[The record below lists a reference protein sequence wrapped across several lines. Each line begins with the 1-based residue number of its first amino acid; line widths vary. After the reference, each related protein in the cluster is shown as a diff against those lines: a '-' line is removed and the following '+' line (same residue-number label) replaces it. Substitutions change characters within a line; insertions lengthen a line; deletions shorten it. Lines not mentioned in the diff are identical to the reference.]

1 MGMRGVGFL
10 LMGLCWLPS
19 WTWADSSDCT
29 SSGCATSVSVN
40 FKIVIPPPPLTTRQ
54 LANFSNLTTSTSTEA
69 ESGAR
74 RLNEQRNQITGRDGV
89 IYVPA
94 DDNISMTYTVTKP

>member
-19 WTWADSSDCT
+19 WTWADSSNCT
-29 SSGCATSVSVN
+29 SSGCATSVSVT
-40 FKIVIPPPPLTTRQ
+40 FKIVIPPPPLSTRQ
-54 LANFSNLTTSTSTEA
+54 FANFPNLTTNTPSEVESSTPWP
-69 ESGAR
+69 
-74 RLNEQRNQITGRDGV
+74 NEQHNQITGPDGT

-94 DDNISMTYTVTKP
+94 DAGKDTTYTVTKP